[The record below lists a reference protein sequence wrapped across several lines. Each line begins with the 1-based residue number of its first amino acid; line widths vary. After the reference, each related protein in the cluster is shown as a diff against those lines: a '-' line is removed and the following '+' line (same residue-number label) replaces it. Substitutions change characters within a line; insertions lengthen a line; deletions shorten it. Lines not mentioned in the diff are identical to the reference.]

1 MTNSVALLRIV
12 LLLAWVAARGVGQ
25 WSVSNSLGR
34 NRQEGTYRRVRAH
47 VCFFQDPRVVP
58 VIAAERTCYLEC
70 VLAVPVPAAF
80 RHCARHDRTP
90 GNGCAPPSAI

>member
-12 LLLAWVAARGVGQ
+12 LLLALVAARGVGQ

-34 NRQEGTYRRVRAH
+34 NRREGVRA
-47 VCFFQDPRVVP
+47 CLLFLQDPRVVP
-58 VIAAERTCYLEC
+58 VIAVERACYLEC
-70 VLAVPVPAAF
+70 VLAVPAPAAG

>member
-12 LLLAWVAARGVGQ
+12 LLLALVAARGVGQ

-34 NRQEGTYRRVRAH
+34 NRREGVRA
-47 VCFFQDPRVVP
+47 CLLFLQDPRVVP
-58 VIAAERTCYLEC
+58 VIVAECACYLEC
-70 VLAVPVPAAF
+70 VLAVPAAG